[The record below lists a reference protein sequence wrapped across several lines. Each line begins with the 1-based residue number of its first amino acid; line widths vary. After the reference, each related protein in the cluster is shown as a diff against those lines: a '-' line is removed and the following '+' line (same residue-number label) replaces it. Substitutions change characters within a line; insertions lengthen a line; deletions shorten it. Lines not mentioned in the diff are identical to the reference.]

1 VDASPYVPDD
11 ADLET
16 LRAAVQECRGCPLWE
31 PATQAVFGEGDPGA
45 GIVLV
50 GETPGDQEDKAGRPF
65 VGPAGRE
72 LDQALEGAGLARED
86 VYITNAVK
94 HFKFEER
101 GKRRIHQKPTRAE
114 VKACG
119 PWLAA
124 ELDELAPR
132 GILVLGATATTQ
144 LLGSKIKVT
153 QDRGHALESDL
164 AEVVMV
170 TIHPSAILRADDRA
184 GMREDFSA
192 DVAAFAA
199 CVSRLTRS

>member
-16 LRAAVQECRGCPLWE
+16 LREAVQGCRGCPLWE
-31 PATQAVFGEGDPGA
+31 PATQAVFGEGKPGA
-45 GIVLV
+45 QVMIV

-72 LDQALEGAGLARED
+72 LDGALERAGLARED

-101 GKRRIHQKPTRAE
+101 GKRRIHQKPSRAE

-124 ELDELAPR
+124 EIEELAPR

-144 LLGSKIKVT
+144 LLGSKVKVT
-153 QDRGHALESDL
+153 QDRGRPVESDL
-164 AEVVMV
+164 ADVVMV
-170 TIHPSAILRADDRA
+170 TIHPSAILRSEDRE
-184 GMREDFSA
+184 GMREGFAA

-199 CVSRLTRS
+199 CVSRPTRS